1 MLRVTV
7 PVLHCRTRRL
17 LPCRCEQ
24 EPFMPNGRTIM
35 DSLVLAAA
43 AEGPN
48 IFSLLMPI
56 VMIGVLFYLLIVRP
70 EKRKQS
76 DVAKMQANLKK
87 NDHVVTAGGI
97 LGVVVNA
104 SQGVNEVTLR
114 VDDNTRIRVLRSSI
128 LRVVSA
134 DKSGEEE
141 KEA

>member
-7 PVLHCRTRRL
+7 PVLPCRTGRL
-17 LPCRCEQ
+17 LPCRCNQ
-24 EPFMPNGRTIM
+24 EPFMPNGLTIM
-35 DSLVLAAA
+35 DSLVLAA

-104 SQGVNEVTLR
+104 SQGANEVTLR

-134 DKSGEEE
+134 DKPAEEE

>member
-7 PVLHCRTRRL
+7 PVLPCRTGRL
-17 LPCRCEQ
+17 LPCRCQQ
-24 EPFMPNGRTIM
+24 EPFMPNGLTIM
-35 DSLVLAAA
+35 DSLVLAA

>member
-1 MLRVTV
+1 
-7 PVLHCRTRRL
+7 
-17 LPCRCEQ
+17 
-24 EPFMPNGRTIM
+24 
-35 DSLVLAAA
+35 
-43 AEGPN
+43 
-48 IFSLLMPI
+48 MPI

-134 DKSGEEE
+134 DKPAEEE

>member
-1 MLRVTV
+1 
-7 PVLHCRTRRL
+7 
-17 LPCRCEQ
+17 
-24 EPFMPNGRTIM
+24 MPNGLTIM
-35 DSLVLAAA
+35 DSLVLAA

-76 DVAKMQANLKK
+76 DVAKMQESLKK
-87 NDHVVTAGGI
+87 NDHVVTAGGM

-104 SQGVNEVTLR
+104 SQGSNEVTLR
-114 VDDNTRIRVLRSSI
+114 VDDNTRIRVLRNSI
-128 LRVVSA
+128 LRVLSG
-134 DKSGEEE
+134 DKPAEEE

>member
-1 MLRVTV
+1 
-7 PVLHCRTRRL
+7 
-17 LPCRCEQ
+17 
-24 EPFMPNGRTIM
+24 MPNGRTIM

-76 DVAKMQANLKK
+76 DVAKMQGNLKK

-134 DKSGEEE
+134 DKPAEEQ

>member
-1 MLRVTV
+1 
-7 PVLHCRTRRL
+7 
-17 LPCRCEQ
+17 
-24 EPFMPNGRTIM
+24 MPNGLTIM
-35 DSLVLAAA
+35 DSLVLVA

-104 SQGVNEVTLR
+104 SQGATEVTLR

-128 LRVVSA
+128 QRVVSA
-134 DKSGEEE
+134 DKPAEEE

>member
-35 DSLVLAAA
+35 DSLVLAA

-134 DKSGEEE
+134 DKPGEEE

>member
-1 MLRVTV
+1 
-7 PVLHCRTRRL
+7 
-17 LPCRCEQ
+17 
-24 EPFMPNGRTIM
+24 M
-35 DSLVLAAA
+35 DSPVLAAA
-43 AEGPN
+43 AVGPDF
-48 IFSLLMPI
+48 FSLLMPI

-76 DVAKMQANLKK
+76 DVAKMQLGLKK

-104 SQGVNEVTLR
+104 QQGSNEVTVR

-128 LRVVSA
+128 LRVVSG
-134 DKSGEEE
+134 DKPAEEE

>member
-1 MLRVTV
+1 MLRATV
-7 PVLHCRTRRL
+7 PVPDCRTGRL
-17 LPCRCEQ
+17 RPCRCEQ
-24 EPFMPNGRTIM
+24 EPFMPNGLTIM
-35 DSLVLAAA
+35 DSLVLAA

-104 SQGVNEVTLR
+104 SQGVE
-114 VDDNTRIRVLRSSI
+114 RSH
-128 LRVVSA
+128 VA
-134 DKSGEEE
+134 SGR
-141 KEA
+141 

>member
-1 MLRVTV
+1 
-7 PVLHCRTRRL
+7 
-17 LPCRCEQ
+17 
-24 EPFMPNGRTIM
+24 MPNGLPFIECI
-35 DSLVLAAA
+35 VLAANQ
-43 AEGPN
+43 GPD
-48 IFSLLMPI
+48 IFSLMMPI

-104 SQGVNEVTLR
+104 PQGLSEITLR

-128 LRVVSA
+128 LRVMST
-134 DKSGEEE
+134 DKPSDEER
-141 KEA
+141 EA

>member
-7 PVLHCRTRRL
+7 PVLPCRTGRL
-17 LPCRCEQ
+17 LPCRCQQ
-24 EPFMPNGRTIM
+24 EPFMPNGLTIM
-35 DSLVLAAA
+35 DSLVLAA

-134 DKSGEEE
+134 DKPPEEE

>member
-7 PVLHCRTRRL
+7 PVLPCRTGRL
-17 LPCRCEQ
+17 LPCRCQQ
-24 EPFMPNGRTIM
+24 EPFMPNGLTIM
-35 DSLVLAAA
+35 DSLVLAA

-134 DKSGEEE
+134 DKPGEEE

>member
-7 PVLHCRTRRL
+7 PVLPCRTGRL
-17 LPCRCEQ
+17 LPCRCKQ
-24 EPFMPNGRTIM
+24 EPFMPNGLTIM
-35 DSLVLAAA
+35 DLLVLAA

-104 SQGVNEVTLR
+104 SQGANEVTLR

-134 DKSGEEE
+134 DKPAEEE